1 MDWDEEEHPWR
12 KLSVL
17 RVLCTLGLVVGVM
30 ASLVFIASSRASLLG
45 ILLAPP
51 FIMWLCFVMII
62 PCGSMAAIAVYAVV
76 GIPMALVGDDDVK
89 ERVWLGVR
97 WIFLIAGVAAA
108 LWIGGRGV
116 YDGMVNNRLAT
127 PEVLY
132 ERCMEPE
139 ERTVEHRW
147 QECSDGWNSPS
158 IGSRGACSWHG
169 GVVWRTIQRKES
181 YQPHDEEFCRKD
193 AAARSWID

>member
-30 ASLVFIASSRASLLG
+30 ASLVFIASSRANLLG

-62 PCGSMAAIAVYAVV
+62 PCGAMAAIAVYVV
-76 GIPMALVGDDDVK
+76 FGIPMALVSDDDVK

-97 WIFLIAGVAAA
+97 WIALVAGVAAA

-132 ERCMEPE
+132 
-139 ERTVEHRW
+139 
-147 QECSDGWNSPS
+147 
-158 IGSRGACSWHG
+158 
-169 GVVWRTIQRKES
+169 
-181 YQPHDEEFCRKD
+181 
-193 AAARSWID
+193 